1 MKQSFKLALAACGV
15 NPPTNFKFFLAR
27 IDRLASEAAL
37 KGADLLVFP
46 EYFSMV
52 LAGAEIKT
60 PDIAAELAYVV
71 DRAQELIAALVE
83 IAKRHRLYLLAG
95 SVPMRDADG
104 KIRNG
109 APFIAPSGSIAF
121 QDKQAMTRFEAE
133 EWGITGGAAPNV
145 FDTALGRIGV
155 SICYD
160 SEFPLHVRAQ
170 VTAGA
175 KLILIPSCTST
186 PAGFNRVRLSA
197 RARAVENQCYTA
209 VVPLV
214 GTAAW
219 AGSIDTNIGHTALF
233 TPCDE
238 GFPDDG
244 VAAAGPLNE
253 PGLTFADADFT
264 AIDTV
269 RANGNVLNH
278 RDWVQE
284 IPSCPVVELV

>member
-1 MKQSFKLALAACGV
+1 MKLALAACGV
-15 NPPTNFKFFLAR
+15 NPPSSFKFFLAR
-27 IDRLASEAAL
+27 IERLAAEAGL
-37 KGADLLVFP
+37 KGAELLVLP
-46 EYFSMV
+46 EYLSMV
-52 LAGAEIKT
+52 LAGAEIKS
-60 PDIAAELAYVV
+60 PDIAAELTYVV
-71 DRAQELIAALVE
+71 ARADELINAFTE
-83 IAKRHRLYLLAG
+83 IAKRHNLHILAG

-104 KIRNG
+104 KIRNR
-109 APFIAPSGSIAF
+109 APFIAPSGTIAF
-121 QDKQAMTRFEAE
+121 QDKQSMTRFEAE
-133 EWGITGGAAPNV
+133 EWGITGGNGPQV

-160 SEFPLHVRAQ
+160 SEFPLHVRTQ
-170 VTAGA
+170 VAAGA
-175 KLILIPSCTST
+175 KLILIPSCTAT
-186 PAGFNRVRLSA
+186 PAGLNRVRLSA

-209 VVPLV
+209 MAPLV

-219 AGSIDTNIGHTALF
+219 AGSIDTNIGHAALF
-233 TPCDE
+233 SPCDE

-244 VAAAGPLNE
+244 VAAAGTLNE
-253 PGLTFADADFT
+253 PGLTFAEVNFT

>member
-1 MKQSFKLALAACGV
+1 MKLALAAFGV
-15 NPPTNFKFFLAR
+15 APPANFKFFIAR
-27 IDRLASEAAL
+27 LERLASEAGQ
-37 KGADLLVFP
+37 KGAELLVLP

-52 LAGAEIKT
+52 MAGAEIKT
-60 PDIAAELAYVV
+60 PDIAAELTYVV
-71 DRAQELIAALVE
+71 ERADELIAAVVE
-83 IAKRHRLYLLAG
+83 MAKRHRLYILAG

-104 KIRNG
+104 QIRNR
-109 APFIAPSGSIAF
+109 APFIAPSGALAF

-133 EWGITGGAAPNV
+133 EWGIAGGAGPHV

-214 GTAAW
+214 GDAAW
-219 AGSIDTNIGHTALF
+219 AGSIDTNIGHAALF
-233 TPCDE
+233 TPCDI

-244 VAAAGPLNE
+244 VAAAGALNE
-253 PGLTFADADFT
+253 PGLLFANVDVN
-264 AIDTV
+264 AIDIV
-269 RANGNVLNH
+269 RRSGNVLNH
-278 RDWVQE
+278 RDWGAA
-284 IPSCPVVELV
+284 IPPCPEVTLI

>member
-1 MKQSFKLALAACGV
+1 MKLALAAFGV
-15 NPPTNFKFFLAR
+15 NPPSNFKFFMAR
-27 IDRLASEAAL
+27 IDRLAADAAL
-37 KGADLLVFP
+37 QGAALLVLP

-52 LAGAEIKT
+52 LAGVTVKA
-60 PDIAAELAYVV
+60 PDLQAELFSVLDQGEKLLENLSA
-71 DRAQELIAALVE
+71 IAS
-83 IAKRHRLYLLAG
+83 RHKIFLLAG
-95 SVPMRDADG
+95 SVPMRDPDG
-104 KIRNG
+104 KIRNR
-109 APFIAPSGSIAF
+109 APFIAPSGHMLF

-133 EWGITGGAAPNV
+133 EWGISGGDGPKV
-145 FDTALGRIGV
+145 FETSLGRIGI

-170 VTAGA
+170 VAAGA

-186 PAGFNRVRLSA
+186 PAGFNRVRICA
-197 RARAVENQCYTA
+197 RARAIENQCYTA

-219 AGSIDTNIGHTALF
+219 AGSIDTNIGHAALF

-253 PGLTFADADFT
+253 PGLTFGEVNFT
-264 AIDTV
+264 AIDIV

-278 RDWVQE
+278 HDWVQE
-284 IPSCPVVELV
+284 ISPCPVVELV